1 MSICIKCHRPI
12 KDPIRWGGFG
22 PVCAKAVQPVQE
34 VERDLFGFDIES
46 ASLAAQERL
55 SQFIA
60 GRAALAKYEIRR
72 DFHEA
77 RQRLGV
83 RP

>member
-1 MSICIKCHRPI
+1 MNICLRCHRPL
-12 KDPIRWGGFG
+12 KNPSPTGFG

-34 VERDLFGFDIES
+34 VERDLFGYDIE
-46 ASLAAQERL
+46 AAVQFARKRL
-55 SQFIA
+55 SHFIA
-60 GRAALAKYEIRR
+60 GQVVLAKYSIRR
-72 DFHEA
+72 DFYEA